1 MGTFVQLIRPVA
13 LIVSAALL
21 LAGCVSQPGPSE
33 RMIQQEKRITPDLDS
48 SAPVLPKSPVD
59 NLRLQAQAAQAEGN
73 WDRAAGLLERALRLD
88 SREADLYAEIAE
100 VRLGQGRF
108 VDAEQIA
115 LRGLTVNSG
124 NEERSARLWYAVA
137 QARSGQGNVEG
148 ARQARAQACEF
159 GRCE

>member
-1 MGTFVQLIRPVA
+1 MGTFVQLMRSWLLLWA
-13 LIVSAALL
+13 LV
-21 LAGCVSQPGPSE
+21 LAGCVSQPGPSD
-33 RMIQQEKRITPDLDS
+33 RMIQQERRLTPDLDEQATAPQPR
-48 SAPVLPKSPVD
+48 SAVD
-59 NLRLQAQAAQAEGN
+59 NLRLQAQAAQAN
-73 WDRAAGLLERALRLD
+73 RDWDKAAALLERALRLD

-108 VDAEQIA
+108 AAAEQIA

-124 NEERSARLWYAVA
+124 NEERSARLWHAIA
-137 QARSGQGNVEG
+137 QARSGQGNVAG

>member
-1 MGTFVQLIRPVA
+1 MGTSVQLIRPVA
-13 LIVSAALL
+13 LLAGLALL
-21 LAGCVSQPGPSE
+21 LVGCVSQTGPSE
-33 RMIQQEKRITPDLDS
+33 RLIQQEKRITPDLDA
-48 SAPVLPKSPVD
+48 SAPVRPKSPVD
-59 NLRLQAQAAQAEGN
+59 NLRLQAQAAQAQGN

-108 VDAEQIA
+108 ADAEQIA
-115 LRGLTVNSG
+115 LRGLTVNAG
-124 NEERSARLWYAVA
+124 NDERSARLWDAIA
-137 QARSGQGNVEG
+137 QARSGQGKVEG